1 MGYGQSSRSNVVK
14 VKKVNYPKKL
24 ERKSVLS
31 AMVIRSYAKNK
42 NFLTDAMVKKLKE
55 HSKHHTNKH
64 MKQMVV
70 QMEGGDSFA
79 NSHKKAQ
86 KKIGK

>member
-1 MGYGQSSRSNVVK
+1 MGYGSSNVVK
-14 VKKVNYPKKL
+14 VKRVNYPKKL
-24 ERKSVLS
+24 ERKSGLS

-42 NFLTDAMVKKLKE
+42 NFLTDAMVAALKK
-55 HSKHHTNKH
+55 HSKNHTNKH

-79 NSHKKAQ
+79 TSHKKAE
-86 KKIGK
+86 KKMGK